1 MAFLIIS
8 KKYLNILMGQLF
20 FNTLLAPAA
29 EAAFPKILDLY
40 LNDNGLSVA
49 TVEFPLL
56 FVGDS
61 SFSNCHKLPDAS
73 E

>member
-1 MAFLIIS
+1 MAVLIIS
-8 KKYLNILMGQLF
+8 EKYLNILIGQLF

-29 EAAFPKILDLY
+29 EAAFLKILDLY

-61 SFSNCHKLPDAS
+61 SFLNCLKLPDAS